1 MGRMHSRLLAA
12 LALAAL
18 ACPLAAQEAQPC
30 DLCFGG
36 QARQGEIP
44 LRIEIVSGIDF
55 SRLALTGDQDG
66 SAELDPQTG
75 HRLTDRG
82 LINLGGM
89 AFQGRAKVSGEA
101 MRQVRI
107 ELPQRVTLY
116 SPLGGQVELSDFV
129 TDIPLIAA
137 LDASGRL
144 EFRFGA
150 RLQTVGAMGGTFR
163 GRIPIRIDYN

>member
-1 MGRMHSRLLAA
+1 M
-12 LALAAL
+12 
-18 ACPLAAQEAQPC
+18 
-30 DLCFGG
+30 
-36 QARQGEIP
+36 
-44 LRIEIVSGIDF
+44 V
-55 SRLALTGDQDG
+55 
-66 SAELDPQTG
+66 
-75 HRLTDRG
+75 
-82 LINLGGM
+82 
-89 AFQGRAKVSGEA
+89 FQGRAKVSGKA

-150 RLQTVGAMGGTFR
+150 RLQTVGAMGGNFR

>member
-1 MGRMHSRLLAA
+1 MARTSPCLLAA

-18 ACPLAAQEAQPC
+18 PCPATAQDNGSC

-36 QARQGEIP
+36 QTRKGEVP

-55 SRLALTGDQDG
+55 SRMALAGDQDG
-66 SAELDPQTG
+66 SAQLDPQTG
-75 HRLTDRG
+75 HKDTDQG
-82 LINLGGM
+82 LIDLGGM
-89 AFQGRAKVSGEA
+89 AFQGRAKVSGEPL
-101 MRQVRI
+101 RQVRI
-107 ELPQRVTLY
+107 ELPQRVTLHN
-116 SPLGGQVELSDFV
+116 PLGGQVELSDFV
-129 TDIPLIAA
+129 TDVPQIAA
-137 LDASGRL
+137 LDALGRL